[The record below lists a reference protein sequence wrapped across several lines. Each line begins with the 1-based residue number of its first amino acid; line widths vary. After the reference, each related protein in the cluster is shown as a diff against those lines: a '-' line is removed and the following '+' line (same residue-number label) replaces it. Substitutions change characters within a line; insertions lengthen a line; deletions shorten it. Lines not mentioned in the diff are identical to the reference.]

1 MWHVKNWTAQRPKSN
16 ISEIATKWPP
26 WVFWFS
32 TLSVSMIFE
41 INHENVAYR
50 PYQSAWCKNYKKKR
64 GWWVPARS
72 RAAARGRLGEKLGR
86 FGGEGHSGGHFFGG
100 IRTLGVISPPK
111 IRVPFG
117 STPHPG
123 SFGGEPRFGFLLEP
137 GKSTKSGWFF
147 GALNPGSFLGPK
159 IRVPFGLGQSGPKI
173 QVPFEAESQARM
185 RQKLFAICIHQVF

>member
-1 MWHVKNWTAQRPKSN
+1 
-16 ISEIATKWPP
+16 
-26 WVFWFS
+26 
-32 TLSVSMIFE
+32 MIFE

-86 FGGEGHSGGHFFGG
+86 FWGEGHMGGHFFGG

-123 SFGGEPRFGFLLEP
+123 SFGGSLD
-137 GKSTKSGWFF
+137 SGSFWSPENPQ
-147 GALNPGSFLGPK
+147 NPGDFLG
-159 IRVPFGLGQSGPKI
+159 L
-173 QVPFEAESQARM
+173 
-185 RQKLFAICIHQVF
+185 